1 MSFFNINSENLTDSK
16 SFTKAIVDN
25 IVPKNGIAITKTSLS
40 ERRIRRTNIKLNRH
54 SFGSFGQR
62 TFW

>member
-25 IVPKNGIAITKTSLS
+25 IVPKN
-40 ERRIRRTNIKLNRH
+40 
-54 SFGSFGQR
+54 
-62 TFW
+62 